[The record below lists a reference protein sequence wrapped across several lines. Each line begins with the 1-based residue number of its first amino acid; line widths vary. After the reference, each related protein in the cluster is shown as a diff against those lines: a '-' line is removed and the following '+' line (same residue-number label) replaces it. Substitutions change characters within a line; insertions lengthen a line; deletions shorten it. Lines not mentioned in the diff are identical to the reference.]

1 MKSRIALAALTAC
14 AIGSVARAGPV
25 TIVDNGNNAASVAA
39 KGVAVS
45 QLSATT
51 AVIVTHLNQSQI
63 YVSHYMLIGN
73 GTGSYSW
80 EYGTGSNCGTG
91 TTVIDG
97 PVNLAAQAGAAPGDG
112 MGVILQ
118 PVPAGNDLCLVTTSS
133 ANVGGHIAYSQF

>member
-51 AVIVTHLNQSQI
+51 AVIVTHLNQSTI

-73 GTGSYSW
+73 GTGS
-80 EYGTGSNCGTG
+80 
-91 TTVIDG
+91 
-97 PVNLAAQAGAAPGDG
+97 
-112 MGVILQ
+112 
-118 PVPAGNDLCLVTTSS
+118 
-133 ANVGGHIAYSQF
+133 